1 MRFCAR
7 KKGELGERLGGGGT
21 GGEEGNAL
29 LNIISLTS
37 PLFRVGN
44 AYISRSLMR
53 LAHLFFFSK

>member
-1 MRFCAR
+1 MQG
-7 KKGELGERLGGGGT
+7 KKENWERDWGGAGT